1 MAENFP
7 NLGKETDFHIR
18 EAQRSKNKMNPRRT
32 TPRHI
37 IIKMLKVKEKT
48 LETEKGE
55 KKNLLHIRESPK
67 GYPQIFQQK
76 VCMPEW
82 TGMTYSKC

>member
-1 MAENFP
+1 MLCGTAKKLKI
-7 NLGKETDFHIR
+7 NLKKRH
-18 EAQRSKNKMNPRRT
+18 RT
-32 TPRHI
+32 I
-37 IIKMLKVKEKT
+37 FKKVKEKT